1 MTRKKS
7 IPKALKWQVWIQTA
21 GENFKHKC
29 ATPWCS
35 NIMKVYDFHVGHR
48 QAEALGGATTLENL
62 VAICSSCNLSMG
74 TEHYDDW
81 CKRGR
86 PVSTQKRS
94 WKRFFMCWQPRRQTK
109 VVAVVQPN
117 VLSPL

>member
-35 NIMKVYDFHVGHR
+35 NIMHVYDFHVGHR
-48 QAEALGGATTLENL
+48 KAEARGGATTLENL

-81 CKRGR
+81 CKRGQ
-86 PVSTQKRS
+86 PIAVSKRRS
-94 WKRFFMCWQPRRQTK
+94 WKRFFSCLQQKKP
-109 VVAVVQPN
+109 VVITIQPN